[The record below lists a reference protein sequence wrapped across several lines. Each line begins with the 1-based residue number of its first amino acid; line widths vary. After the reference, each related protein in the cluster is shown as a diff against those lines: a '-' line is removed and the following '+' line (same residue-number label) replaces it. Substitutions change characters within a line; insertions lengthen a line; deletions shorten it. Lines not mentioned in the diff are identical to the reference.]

1 MKKLPIVEIIMGAV
15 LLISI
20 IGFYA
25 LQQEDRDINAQKAT
39 TVNAENNNGSGQ
51 VLSSSGQTYN
61 PPVREDKSANLDAT
75 DIMNYYSKEMYITE
89 EKFLSQQY
97 GNIGDT
103 VFFSASTESSFQ
115 YVPASA
121 KVTNIKITNEISDE
135 YMNLVN
141 NRVSSAQKYG
151 SLGWNCFVINHAYMD
166 DVVTKEKA
174 ESLSSYVIADVTL
187 TNYSDNDIII
197 NLSSLKMP
205 VIEDNGIM
213 SWYTY
218 SESVNKDYVSRSG
231 DGNNIVLL
239 QTDKPVD
246 YVGMISSASG
256 NSGVGNSIYYHEPD
270 PSMAVSEGMFYLAKG
285 EIKLRLLYIITDK
298 ELATGKVCFCG
309 GYGTEGMS
317 TSDTRRYRNDGF
329 RIRINQG
336 ASNEGN
342 N

>member
-1 MKKLPIVEIIMGAV
+1 MGAV
-15 LLISI
+15 LLISV

-25 LQQEDRDINAQKAT
+25 LQQSGDKDAQKST
-39 TVNAENNNGSGQ
+39 TASSKNNGESGQ
-51 VLSSSGQTYN
+51 LIGSDGQPYTLA
-61 PPVREDKSANLDAT
+61 VREDKSVNMDIT
-75 DIMNYYSKEMYITE
+75 DRMDYYSKKVYITE
-89 EKFLSQQY
+89 EKFLNQQY
-97 GNIGDT
+97 GSIGDT
-103 VFFSASTESSFQ
+103 VFFSTLSGNSPN

-135 YMNLVN
+135 YMNLVDKK
-141 NRVSSAQKYG
+141 VSRELKSG
-151 SLGWNCFVINHAYMD
+151 SLGWNCFVINHANMSEA
-166 DVVTKEKA
+166 VTKEKA

-187 TNYSDNDIII
+187 TNYTDSDIII
-197 NLSSLKMP
+197 NLGELKMA
-205 VIEDNGIM
+205 VIEDNGVM
-213 SWYTY
+213 SLDTY

-256 NSGVGNSIYYHEPD
+256 NSGVVNSTYYHEPD
-270 PSMAVSEGMFYLAKG
+270 SSMAVSESMFYLAKG
-285 EIKLRLLYIITDK
+285 ELKLRLLYVITDK
-298 ELATGKVCFCG
+298 ELATGKVFFCG
-309 GYGTEGMS
+309 GYGSEGIS
-317 TSDTRRYRNDGF
+317 TSATIRYRNDGF